1 MIKIELATQ
10 NELDRVKEIAEA
22 CAKNMIENN
31 IFQWND
37 KYPSREIFK
46 EDIKNKSLYVS
57 KINQEVVGCI
67 MFSSRKDD
75 VYKTVNWITEDE
87 YNLYIHRLAVHPIF
101 QKRGIARKMMDFAED
116 FAKSNNYIS
125 IRLDTFSQNPRNNK
139 FYKSRGYNKL
149 DDVYFPKQSEFPFHC
164 YEKLVVYNPNS
175 SRSFFFFELSIFKFS
190 QSNGMFTISGTGK
203 SSAETPKSG
212 FRYAFFIY

>member
-10 NELDRVKEIAEA
+10 NQLDRVKEIAEA

-57 KINQEVVGCI
+57 KIDQKIVGCI
-67 MFSSRKDD
+67 MFSSSKDD
-75 VYKTVNWITEDE
+75 VYKTVNWITADE

-139 FYKSRGYNKL
+139 FYKSRGYKKL

-164 YEKLVVYNPNS
+164 YEKLVD
-175 SRSFFFFELSIFKFS
+175 
-190 QSNGMFTISGTGK
+190 
-203 SSAETPKSG
+203 
-212 FRYAFFIY
+212 

>member
-1 MIKIELATQ
+1 M
-10 NELDRVKEIAEA
+10 
-22 CAKNMIENN
+22 
-31 IFQWND
+31 
-37 KYPSREIFK
+37 
-46 EDIKNKSLYVS
+46 YVS

-67 MFSSRKDD
+67 MFSSIKDD
-75 VYKTVNWITEDE
+75 VYKTVNWITQDE

-139 FYKSRGYNKL
+139 FYKSRGYYKL

-164 YEKLVVYNPNS
+164 YEKLVD
-175 SRSFFFFELSIFKFS
+175 
-190 QSNGMFTISGTGK
+190 
-203 SSAETPKSG
+203 
-212 FRYAFFIY
+212 

>member
-10 NELDRVKEIAEA
+10 NQLDRVKEIAEA

-67 MFSSRKDD
+67 MFSFRKDD

-87 YNLYIHRLAVHPIF
+87 YNLYIHRLAVDPIF

-125 IRLDTFSQNPRNNK
+125 VRLDTFSQNPRNNK

-149 DDVYFPKQSEFPFHC
+149 DDVYFPRQSEFPFHC
-164 YEKLVVYNPNS
+164 YEKLVD
-175 SRSFFFFELSIFKFS
+175 
-190 QSNGMFTISGTGK
+190 
-203 SSAETPKSG
+203 
-212 FRYAFFIY
+212 

>member
-67 MFSSRKDD
+67 MFSSFKDD
-75 VYKTVNWITEDE
+75 VYKTVNWITQDE
-87 YNLYIHRLAVHPIF
+87 YSLYIHRLAVHPIF

-164 YEKLVVYNPNS
+164 YEKLVV
-175 SRSFFFFELSIFKFS
+175 
-190 QSNGMFTISGTGK
+190 
-203 SSAETPKSG
+203 
-212 FRYAFFIY
+212 

>member
-67 MFSSRKDD
+67 MFSSFKDD
-75 VYKTVNWITEDE
+75 VYKTVNWITQDE
-87 YNLYIHRLAVHPIF
+87 CNLYIHRLAVHPIF

-149 DDVYFPKQSEFPFHC
+149 DDVCFPKQSEFPFHC
-164 YEKLVVYNPNS
+164 YEKLIV
-175 SRSFFFFELSIFKFS
+175 
-190 QSNGMFTISGTGK
+190 
-203 SSAETPKSG
+203 
-212 FRYAFFIY
+212 

>member
-1 MIKIELATQ
+1 MIKIELATL

-67 MFSSRKDD
+67 MFSSIKDD
-75 VYKTVNWITEDE
+75 VYKTVNWITQDE
-87 YNLYIHRLAVHPIF
+87 YNLYIHRLAVDPIF

-125 IRLDTFSQNPRNNK
+125 VRLDTFSQNPRNNK

-149 DDVYFPKQSEFPFHC
+149 DDVYFPRQSEFPFHC
-164 YEKLVVYNPNS
+164 YEKL
-175 SRSFFFFELSIFKFS
+175 LD
-190 QSNGMFTISGTGK
+190 
-203 SSAETPKSG
+203 
-212 FRYAFFIY
+212 

>member
-1 MIKIELATQ
+1 
-10 NELDRVKEIAEA
+10 
-22 CAKNMIENN
+22 
-31 IFQWND
+31 
-37 KYPSREIFK
+37 
-46 EDIKNKSLYVS
+46 
-57 KINQEVVGCI
+57 
-67 MFSSRKDD
+67 MFSSFKDD
-75 VYKTVNWITEDE
+75 VYKTVNWITQDE

-164 YEKLVVYNPNS
+164 YEKLVD
-175 SRSFFFFELSIFKFS
+175 
-190 QSNGMFTISGTGK
+190 
-203 SSAETPKSG
+203 
-212 FRYAFFIY
+212 

>member
-10 NELDRVKEIAEA
+10 NQLDRVKEIAEA

-75 VYKTVNWITEDE
+75 VYKTVNWITKDE

-139 FYKSRGYNKL
+139 FYKLRGYNKL

-164 YEKLVVYNPNS
+164 YEKLV
-175 SRSFFFFELSIFKFS
+175 
-190 QSNGMFTISGTGK
+190 G
-203 SSAETPKSG
+203 
-212 FRYAFFIY
+212 

>member
-10 NELDRVKEIAEA
+10 NQLDRVKEIAEA

-67 MFSSRKDD
+67 MFSSSKDD
-75 VYKTVNWITEDE
+75 VYRTVNWITEDE
-87 YNLYIHRLAVHPIF
+87 HNLYIHRLAVHPIF

-125 IRLDTFSQNPRNNK
+125 IRLDTFSQNLRNNK
-139 FYKSRGYNKL
+139 FYKARGYNKL

-164 YEKLVVYNPNS
+164 YEKLVD
-175 SRSFFFFELSIFKFS
+175 
-190 QSNGMFTISGTGK
+190 
-203 SSAETPKSG
+203 
-212 FRYAFFIY
+212 

>member
-1 MIKIELATQ
+1 MIKIELATL

-57 KINQEVVGCI
+57 KIDQEVVGCI
-67 MFSSRKDD
+67 MLSSFKDY
-75 VYKTVNWITEDE
+75 VYKSVNWITPDE

-101 QKRGIARKMMDFAED
+101 QKKGIARKMMDFAED

-125 IRLDTFSQNPRNNK
+125 VRLDTFSQNPRNNK

-149 DDVYFPKQSEFPFHC
+149 DDVYFPRQSEFPFHC
-164 YEKLVVYNPNS
+164 YEKLVD
-175 SRSFFFFELSIFKFS
+175 
-190 QSNGMFTISGTGK
+190 
-203 SSAETPKSG
+203 
-212 FRYAFFIY
+212 

>member
-75 VYKTVNWITEDE
+75 VYKTVNWITKDE

-164 YEKLVVYNPNS
+164 YEKLVD
-175 SRSFFFFELSIFKFS
+175 
-190 QSNGMFTISGTGK
+190 
-203 SSAETPKSG
+203 
-212 FRYAFFIY
+212 

>member
-75 VYKTVNWITEDE
+75 VYKTVNWITKDE

-139 FYKSRGYNKL
+139 FYKSRGYKKL

-164 YEKLVVYNPNS
+164 YEKLV
-175 SRSFFFFELSIFKFS
+175 
-190 QSNGMFTISGTGK
+190 G
-203 SSAETPKSG
+203 
-212 FRYAFFIY
+212 

>member
-1 MIKIELATQ
+1 MIKIELATL

-57 KINQEVVGCI
+57 KIDQEVVGCI
-67 MFSSRKDD
+67 MFSFRKDD

-87 YNLYIHRLAVHPIF
+87 YNLYIHRLAVDPIF

-125 IRLDTFSQNPRNNK
+125 VRLDTFSQNPRNNK

-149 DDVYFPKQSEFPFHC
+149 DDVYFPRQSEFPFHC
-164 YEKLVVYNPNS
+164 YEKLVD
-175 SRSFFFFELSIFKFS
+175 
-190 QSNGMFTISGTGK
+190 
-203 SSAETPKSG
+203 
-212 FRYAFFIY
+212 

>member
-10 NELDRVKEIAEA
+10 NQLDRVKEIAEA

-57 KINQEVVGCI
+57 KINHEVVGCI
-67 MFSSRKDD
+67 MLSSFKDD
-75 VYKTVNWITEDE
+75 VYKSVNWITPDE

-101 QKRGIARKMMDFAED
+101 QKKGIARKMMDFAED

-164 YEKLVVYNPNS
+164 YEKLVD
-175 SRSFFFFELSIFKFS
+175 
-190 QSNGMFTISGTGK
+190 
-203 SSAETPKSG
+203 
-212 FRYAFFIY
+212 

>member
-10 NELDRVKEIAEA
+10 NQLDRVKEIAEA

-75 VYKTVNWITEDE
+75 VYKTVNWITKDE

-139 FYKSRGYNKL
+139 FYKSRGYKKL

-164 YEKLVVYNPNS
+164 YEKLVD
-175 SRSFFFFELSIFKFS
+175 
-190 QSNGMFTISGTGK
+190 
-203 SSAETPKSG
+203 
-212 FRYAFFIY
+212 

>member
-57 KINQEVVGCI
+57 KINHEVVGCI
-67 MFSSRKDD
+67 MLSSFKDD
-75 VYKTVNWITEDE
+75 VYKSVNWITPDE

-101 QKRGIARKMMDFAED
+101 QKKGIARKMMDFAED
-116 FAKSNNYIS
+116 FAKSNDYIS

-149 DDVYFPKQSEFPFHC
+149 DDVYFPKQSKFPFHC
-164 YEKLVVYNPNS
+164 YEKLVD
-175 SRSFFFFELSIFKFS
+175 
-190 QSNGMFTISGTGK
+190 
-203 SSAETPKSG
+203 
-212 FRYAFFIY
+212 

>member
-1 MIKIELATQ
+1 MIKIELAKQ

-22 CAKNMIENN
+22 CAKNMIEND

-67 MFSSRKDD
+67 MFSSFKDD
-75 VYKTVNWITEDE
+75 VYKTVNWITRDE

-164 YEKLVVYNPNS
+164 YEKLVD
-175 SRSFFFFELSIFKFS
+175 
-190 QSNGMFTISGTGK
+190 
-203 SSAETPKSG
+203 
-212 FRYAFFIY
+212 

>member
-67 MFSSRKDD
+67 MLSSFKDY
-75 VYKTVNWITEDE
+75 VYRSVDWITPDE
-87 YNLYIHRLAVHPIF
+87 YNLYIHRLAVHPFF
-101 QKRGIARKMMDFAED
+101 QKKGIARKMMDFAED

-164 YEKLVVYNPNS
+164 YEKLVD
-175 SRSFFFFELSIFKFS
+175 
-190 QSNGMFTISGTGK
+190 
-203 SSAETPKSG
+203 
-212 FRYAFFIY
+212 

>member
-1 MIKIELATQ
+1 MIKIELATL

-67 MFSSRKDD
+67 MFSFRKDD

-87 YNLYIHRLAVHPIF
+87 YNLYIHRLAVDPIF

-125 IRLDTFSQNPRNNK
+125 VRLDTFSQNPRNNK

-149 DDVYFPKQSEFPFHC
+149 DDVYFPKQSQFPFHC
-164 YEKLVVYNPNS
+164 YEKLV
-175 SRSFFFFELSIFKFS
+175 
-190 QSNGMFTISGTGK
+190 G
-203 SSAETPKSG
+203 
-212 FRYAFFIY
+212 

>member
-10 NELDRVKEIAEA
+10 NQLDRVKEIAEA

-37 KYPSREIFK
+37 KYPSREVFK

-75 VYKTVNWITEDE
+75 VYKTVNWITKDE

-139 FYKSRGYNKL
+139 FYKSRGYKKL

-164 YEKLVVYNPNS
+164 YEKLVD
-175 SRSFFFFELSIFKFS
+175 
-190 QSNGMFTISGTGK
+190 
-203 SSAETPKSG
+203 
-212 FRYAFFIY
+212 

>member
-1 MIKIELATQ
+1 MIKIELATL

-67 MFSSRKDD
+67 MFSSSKDD

-87 YNLYIHRLAVHPIF
+87 YNLYIHRLAVDPIF

-125 IRLDTFSQNPRNNK
+125 VRLDTFSQNPRNNK

-149 DDVYFPKQSEFPFHC
+149 DDVYFPRQSEFPFHC
-164 YEKLVVYNPNS
+164 YEKLVD
-175 SRSFFFFELSIFKFS
+175 
-190 QSNGMFTISGTGK
+190 
-203 SSAETPKSG
+203 
-212 FRYAFFIY
+212 

>member
-1 MIKIELATQ
+1 MIKIELA
-10 NELDRVKEIAEA
+10 NLNDLDRVKEIAEA

-46 EDIKNKSLYVS
+46 EDIKNKSLFVS

-67 MFSSRKDD
+67 MLSSFKDD
-75 VYKTVNWITEDE
+75 VYKSVNWITPDE

-101 QKRGIARKMMDFAED
+101 QKKGIARKMMDFAED

-164 YEKLVVYNPNS
+164 YEKLVV
-175 SRSFFFFELSIFKFS
+175 
-190 QSNGMFTISGTGK
+190 
-203 SSAETPKSG
+203 
-212 FRYAFFIY
+212 

>member
-1 MIKIELATQ
+1 MIKIELATL

-22 CAKNMIENN
+22 CAKNMIDNN

-67 MFSSRKDD
+67 MFSSSKDD

-87 YNLYIHRLAVHPIF
+87 YNLYIHRLAVDPIF

-125 IRLDTFSQNPRNNK
+125 VRLDTFSQNPRNNK

-164 YEKLVVYNPNS
+164 YEKLVD
-175 SRSFFFFELSIFKFS
+175 
-190 QSNGMFTISGTGK
+190 
-203 SSAETPKSG
+203 
-212 FRYAFFIY
+212 

>member
-10 NELDRVKEIAEA
+10 NQLDRVKEIAEA

-57 KINQEVVGCI
+57 KINHEVVGCI
-67 MFSSRKDD
+67 MLSSFKDD
-75 VYKTVNWITEDE
+75 VYKSVNWITPNE

-101 QKRGIARKMMDFAED
+101 QKKGIARKMMDFAED
-116 FAKSNNYIS
+116 FAKSNDYIS

-164 YEKLVVYNPNS
+164 YEKLVD
-175 SRSFFFFELSIFKFS
+175 
-190 QSNGMFTISGTGK
+190 
-203 SSAETPKSG
+203 
-212 FRYAFFIY
+212 

>member
-46 EDIKNKSLYVS
+46 EDIKNKCLYVS
-57 KINQEVVGCI
+57 KINHEVVGCI
-67 MFSSRKDD
+67 MLSSFKDD
-75 VYKTVNWITEDE
+75 VYKSVNWITPDE

-101 QKRGIARKMMDFAED
+101 QKKGIARKMMDFAED

-164 YEKLVVYNPNS
+164 YEKLVD
-175 SRSFFFFELSIFKFS
+175 
-190 QSNGMFTISGTGK
+190 
-203 SSAETPKSG
+203 
-212 FRYAFFIY
+212 

>member
-10 NELDRVKEIAEA
+10 NQLDRIKEIAEA

-75 VYKTVNWITEDE
+75 VYRSVNWITPDE

-139 FYKSRGYNKL
+139 FYKSRGYKKL

-164 YEKLVVYNPNS
+164 YEKLVD
-175 SRSFFFFELSIFKFS
+175 
-190 QSNGMFTISGTGK
+190 
-203 SSAETPKSG
+203 
-212 FRYAFFIY
+212 

>member
-46 EDIKNKSLYVS
+46 EDIKNKSLYVA

-67 MFSSRKDD
+67 MLSSFKDD
-75 VYKTVNWITEDE
+75 VYKSVNWITPDK
-87 YNLYIHRLAVHPIF
+87 YNLYIHRLAVHPVF
-101 QKRGIARKMMDFAED
+101 QKKGIAKKMMDFAED

-164 YEKLVVYNPNS
+164 YEKLVD
-175 SRSFFFFELSIFKFS
+175 
-190 QSNGMFTISGTGK
+190 
-203 SSAETPKSG
+203 
-212 FRYAFFIY
+212 

>member
-46 EDIKNKSLYVS
+46 DDIKNKSLYVS
-57 KINQEVVGCI
+57 KIDQEVVGCI
-67 MFSSRKDD
+67 MLSSFKDY
-75 VYKTVNWITEDE
+75 VYKSVNWITPDE
-87 YNLYIHRLAVHPIF
+87 YNLYIHRLAVDPIF

-149 DDVYFPKQSEFPFHC
+149 DDVYFPRQSEFPFHC
-164 YEKLVVYNPNS
+164 YEKLVD
-175 SRSFFFFELSIFKFS
+175 
-190 QSNGMFTISGTGK
+190 
-203 SSAETPKSG
+203 
-212 FRYAFFIY
+212 

>member
-57 KINQEVVGCI
+57 KINQKIVGCI
-67 MFSSRKDD
+67 MFSSSKDD
-75 VYKTVNWITEDE
+75 VYNTVNWITQDE
-87 YNLYIHRLAVHPIF
+87 CNLYIHRLAVHPIF

-139 FYKSRGYNKL
+139 FYKSRGYKKL

-164 YEKLVVYNPNS
+164 YEKLVD
-175 SRSFFFFELSIFKFS
+175 
-190 QSNGMFTISGTGK
+190 
-203 SSAETPKSG
+203 
-212 FRYAFFIY
+212 